1 MLKKI
6 MSESEDQNQ
15 YYWFF
20 GLYIFTVILNYF
32 TPDFIR
38 IPYYLILL
46 ILFYKSVNN
55 AFWIAFFWC
64 LFYAP
69 AYLFNVSDQN
79 YCLPIFGLPGLG
91 RDIMFTEVFVILIMI
106 KSIFAK
112 KVKMKTNAIFWL
124 ITAFALFLIL
134 VSTTWGF
141 TGSKVFRT
149 IRFLIPYTLFWTLPR
164 LIQTVNQFKTLFN
177 YFLIF
182 IIPVVLCQAFVFI
195 TGQHLMFVLGGS
207 FTQENKLKYN
217 EIQFDSAVEL
227 IRPLYSTHILLL
239 NIFYCLYL
247 MLEEKSEQLKNSIPS
262 IAIFLTLNFMSF
274 LVTGTRGYILAAV
287 AMIGIYYFVEI
298 QKFVMNIKYFI
309 VGIFAFYILSI
320 TPLVGKQISL
330 SLERLFTIQAMLEGD
345 KTAGGTLKRLT
356 VRQPKVMKHVEK
368 SPIIGYGFSNT
379 YYDQA
384 DGHVANASIMLNS
397 GIIGFG
403 IFVFFNLRLMYISI
417 ELYYKTRK
425 KQILGVIIGLVGFLV
440 VHSTSYMV
448 FSFALGQGNFL
459 AFVLLL
465 AFINVIIEE
474 NKNKLKHELS

>member
-1 MLKKI
+1 MLRKI
-6 MSESEDQNQ
+6 MSESEDENQ

-38 IPYYLILL
+38 IHYYLFLL
-46 ILFYKSVNN
+46 VLFYKSVNN
-55 AFWIAFFWC
+55 AFWLAFFWC

-91 RDIMFTEVFVILIMI
+91 RDIMFTEVFVILILV
-106 KSIFAK
+106 KALFATN
-112 KVKMKTNAIFWL
+112 VKMKTNSVFWL
-124 ITAFALFLIL
+124 ITAFAIFLIL

-164 LIQTVNQFKTLFN
+164 IMPSISQFKTLFN
-177 YFLIF
+177 YLLIF

-195 TGQHLMFVLGGS
+195 TGQHLMFILGGA
-207 FTQENKLKYN
+207 FTQENKLQYN

-247 MLEEKSEQLKNSIPS
+247 MLEDHKEKIKNSIPYIS
-262 IAIFLTLNFMSF
+262 IFLALNFMSF
-274 LVTGTRGYILAAV
+274 LITGTRGYVLASI
-287 AMIGIYYFVEI
+287 AMIGIYYMIEI
-298 QKFVMNIKYFI
+298 QKFILNIKYI
-309 VGIFAFYILSI
+309 VVGIFAFYILSI

-356 VRQPKVMKHVEK
+356 VRQPEVMKHVEK

-379 YYDQA
+379 YYNEA

-397 GIIGFG
+397 GIVGFL
-403 IFVFFNLRLMYISI
+403 IFVFFNLRLMYMSI
-417 ELYYKTRK
+417 KLYLMTK
-425 KQILGVIIGLVGFLV
+425 KKEILGIIIGITGFLV

-448 FSFALGQGNFL
+448 FSYALGQGNFL

-465 AFINVIIEE
+465 AFVNVIIEE
-474 NKNKLKHELS
+474 NKNNLIHGHA

>member
-1 MLKKI
+1 
-6 MSESEDQNQ
+6 
-15 YYWFF
+15 
-20 GLYIFTVILNYF
+20 
-32 TPDFIR
+32 
-38 IPYYLILL
+38 
-46 ILFYKSVNN
+46 
-55 AFWIAFFWC
+55 
-64 LFYAP
+64 
-69 AYLFNVSDQN
+69 VSDQN